1 MKREII
7 LAGVGGQGLL
17 TLAAVISQAA
27 MDQELFV
34 KQSEV
39 HGMSQR
45 GGAVKSHVRISDR
58 TIHSPVIP
66 KGKANLILAMEP
78 LEALR
83 YLEHLAPDG
92 AVVTNSVPVR
102 NIADYPDEDKLLG
115 TIRALPQHL
124 MLDAVGIARELGSLQ
139 SANMVLLGA
148 GAKFIGLPES
158 ALEQAITALF
168 VGKSSEIAA
177 LNLEAF
183 RRGRTAAA

>member
-7 LAGVGGQGLL
+7 IAGVGGQGLL

-27 MDQELFV
+27 MDQGLFV

-45 GGAVKSHVRISDR
+45 GGAVESHVRISDR
-58 TIHSPVIP
+58 PIHSPVIP

-83 YLEHLAPDG
+83 YLEYLAPDG
-92 AVVTNSVPVR
+92 VVVTNSVPMK

-124 MLDAVGIARELGSLQ
+124 VLDAVGIARGLGSLQ

-158 ALEQAITALF
+158 ALEQAITELF
-168 VGKSSEIAA
+168 ASKSNEISTTN
-177 LNLEAF
+177 LNAF
-183 RRGRTAAA
+183 RRGLVTA